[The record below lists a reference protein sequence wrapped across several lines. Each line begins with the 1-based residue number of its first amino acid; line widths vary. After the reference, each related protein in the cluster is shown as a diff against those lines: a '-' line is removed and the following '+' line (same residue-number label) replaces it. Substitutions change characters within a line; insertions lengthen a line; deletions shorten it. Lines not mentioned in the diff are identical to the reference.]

1 MYDINPY
8 LLYSIN
14 KEKEKYHIL
23 QTKSN
28 SIIIKSNP
36 LISFL
41 SFLEENEIS
50 CISKFEI
57 YNFFEE
63 NIEFS
68 DRVISF
74 LCDNDI
80 FKTRAKKELDF
91 SNIAIYSNDKKN
103 DVEYLFRK
111 VFEEMIV
118 LNSIED
124 VKTLKNIG
132 ILFILFNPFNLKKL
146 KEVVEKLKEYDNLVY
161 KVIFPYNNSIYIS
174 NYYSKKWNNPCPL
187 CFFDSLEAQLR
198 GNINSDLNLNFQM
211 VIDLI
216 YKENTEFEYEGLIS
230 ERDYLPLMNIILRD
244 ITNEKIELN
253 IDKVYEIS
261 LKDYRINNDIAYYW
275 EMCDCYE

>member
-1 MYDINPY
+1 MYEINPY

-14 KEKEKYHIL
+14 KEKEKQHIV

-28 SIIIKSNP
+28 SMIIKSNP

-41 SFLEENEIS
+41 SFLEENELS

-63 NIEFS
+63 NKEFS

-80 FKTRAKKELDF
+80 FKTKVKKDLDF

-103 DVEYLFRK
+103 EVEYLFRM
-111 VFEEMIV
+111 VFDEMIV
-118 LNSIED
+118 LNTLED
-124 VKTLKNIG
+124 EKKLNEIG
-132 ILFILFNPFNLKKL
+132 ILFILFNPFNLKNL
-146 KEVVEKLKEYDNLVY
+146 KGVVEKLKEYENLVY

-198 GNINSDLNLNFQM
+198 GNINGYNNPNFQM
-211 VIDLI
+211 MIDLI
-216 YKENTEFEYEGLIS
+216 YKENIEFEYDGLIS

-244 ITNEKIELN
+244 ITNEKIELK
-253 IDKVYEIS
+253 IDKVYRIS
-261 LKDYRINNDIAYYW
+261 LKDYYVNTDFSYYW